1 MPSSGTVNT
10 AITGD
15 TWSLDTAGMVD
26 CGYVVE
32 LVVRDRT
39 IVASQS
45 QGWRNSDSAGF
56 CLEAPPDGN
65 D

>member
-1 MPSSGTVNT
+1 
-10 AITGD
+10 
-15 TWSLDTAGMVD
+15 
-26 CGYVVE
+26 VVE

-45 QGWRNSDSAGF
+45 QGWYAVDSVGF
-56 CLEAPPDGN
+56 CLEAASDGN